1 MAHAAPTVS
10 STKETTNYARLCRLL
25 VDAGTQALRDTF
37 NAIHPPANLQSVLAT
52 NKATVQS
59 LRKRKVINATQ
70 WGKLYPVIPSSVSSR
85 DFDITLLMVLLR
97 NLCGLPSPAAGW
109 DTLPAATD
117 VSLEADIARV
127 KYYRNSVYG
136 HAECASVD
144 DATFNTCWGDIR
156 DTLVRLG
163 GAKYKAAIDDL
174 ETECMDP
181 EVEDHYKEL
190 LSQWKKD
197 EGNVKDKLD
206 EVIEKLVELKTSSM
220 TQKEKPEIEGQ
231 HLLMLFFCFFDFVC
245 LRGFSSFFV
254 LSRICT
260 DNLSINTAI
269 KEENYP
275 GGKILRTK
283 SGLFKVCEPAFES
296 QSLRIVSATVQA
308 LRRVSVNR
316 VVRKSMMLSYV
327 VVDTTSY
334 RHSFVFSQSCCE
346 VSVSLSDVGGVAV

>member
-1 MAHAAPTVS
+1 MACAAPTVS

-25 VDAGTQALRDTF
+25 VDTGTQALRDTF
-37 NAIHPPANLQSVLAT
+37 DAIHPPTNLQSILAAK
-52 NKATVQS
+52 KAILQP
-59 LRKRKVINATQ
+59 LRRGKVIDATQ
-70 WGKLYPVIPSSVSSR
+70 WGKLYPVIPSSVSSK
-85 DFDITLLMVLLR
+85 DFDITLLLVLLR

-181 EVEDHYKEL
+181 ETEDHYKAL

-197 EGNVKDKLD
+197 EDNVKDKLD
-206 EVIEKLVELKTSSM
+206 EVIEMLVELKTSSM
-220 TQKEKPEIEGQ
+220 TQREKPEIEGQ
-231 HLLMLFFCFFDFVC
+231 HLLMLVFCFFDFFVC
-245 LRGFSSFFV
+245 LRFFLSFF
-254 LSRICT
+254 LFSRINI
-260 DNLSINTAI
+260 DNLSINI
-269 KEENYP
+269 DMGE
-275 GGKILRTK
+275 GGEGNLRTR
-283 SGLFKVCEPAFES
+283 SSLFRVCEPAFES
-296 QSLRIVSATVQA
+296 PCLRIVGAI
-308 LRRVSVNR
+308 
-316 VVRKSMMLSYV
+316 
-327 VVDTTSY
+327 
-334 RHSFVFSQSCCE
+334 
-346 VSVSLSDVGGVAV
+346 G